1 MDAPGQCR
9 QVREGPHRVPGV
21 VESRAAAGREG
32 SARVVPDANKAML
45 VLEDGRVFVGR
56 SFGRSGETSG
66 EVVFNTAMTGYQEV
80 LTDPSYAG
88 QIVTMTYPHIG
99 NYGVN
104 REDVESARPQ
114 VAGFVVREVSL
125 TPSSW
130 RASGE
135 LHRYLTEAGVVGIS
149 EIDTRALTR
158 HLRTHGAK
166 RGVISSECF
175 DAEALVA
182 RARASR
188 SMVGLDLA
196 REVTCARPY
205 RVERSDG
212 APARFHVVA
221 YDFGVKGNIL
231 RMLAASGCAVT
242 VVPAQTTAEVALG
255 LRPDGVFLS
264 NGPGDPEPC
273 SYAIAATREF
283 ITRGIP
289 LFGICLGH
297 QIMGLACGGRTFKL
311 KFGHRGAN
319 HPVKNL
325 ATGQVEITSQNHGFA
340 VEPELF
346 EQSEYELTHVNLND
360 GTVEGFRHRERP
372 VMSVQYHPEASPG
385 PHDSH
390 YLFRDFI
397 AFMERTRRA

>member
-1 MDAPGQCR
+1 
-9 QVREGPHRVPGV
+9 
-21 VESRAAAGREG
+21 
-32 SARVVPDANKAML
+32 ML
-45 VLEDGRVFVGR
+45 ALEDGRFFSGR
-56 SFGRSGETSG
+56 AFGRVGTTSG

-104 REDVESARPQ
+104 REDVESVRPQ
-114 VAGFVVREVSL
+114 VAGFVVREASL
-125 TPSSW
+125 APSSW

-135 LHRYLTEAGVVGIS
+135 LHRYLDEAGVVGIS

-158 HLRTHGAK
+158 HLRTHGAM
-166 RGVISSECF
+166 RGVISSECWQ
-175 DAEALVA
+175 AEELIA

-188 SMVGLDLA
+188 SMLGLDLA
-196 REVTCARPY
+196 QEVSCGSPY
-205 RVERSDG
+205 RVAPEGPG
-212 APARFHVVA
+212 AARFRVVA

-231 RMLAASGCAVT
+231 RLLAASGCDVT
-242 VVPAQTTAEVALG
+242 VVPARTSAAEALA
-255 LRPDGVFLS
+255 LRPDGIFLS

-273 SYAIAATREF
+273 NYAIDAA
-283 ITRGIP
+283 RGFMERGLP
-289 LFGICLGH
+289 VFGICLGH
-297 QIMGLACGGRTFKL
+297 QILGLACGGRTFKL

-325 ATGQVEITSQNHGFA
+325 STGQVEITSQNHGFA
-340 VEPELF
+340 VAPELF

-360 GTVEGFRHRERP
+360 GTVEGFRHRRLP

-397 AFMERTRRA
+397 GMMERAGRA